1 MVRKAT
7 QAHRAASILAMI
19 AVAFSARAF
28 TGAQSLQAGAND
40 CVACHQKQ
48 NDKSVALYAESTHA
62 KSGFKCNRCHG
73 GDPKAADK
81 AAAHATGF
89 VGRPSVNETLAMCG
103 LCHTTQI
110 ATFKTSLHF
119 PDRVGAPRMT
129 CVECHGAH
137 MVGSPSRD
145 FSFALYCTDCH
156 GLEYLP
162 ALPRDFL
169 KMLTLVDEQK
179 QMMAKLESAGRKPS
193 PELLTRR
200 KDIRRSIGEI
210 VHATDLRGGLERLPQ
225 ILKLGDE
232 FKAAVEREA
241 K

>member
-7 QAHRAASILAMI
+7 QALAAASIFAMV
-19 AVAFSARAF
+19 AVVFSARASD
-28 TGAQSLQAGAND
+28 GQATND
-40 CVACHQKQ
+40 CVACHQRQ
-48 NDKSVALYAESTHA
+48 NDQSVALYAESTHA

-81 AAAHATGF
+81 TTAHAASF
-89 VGRPSVNETLAMCG
+89 VGKPSVSETLAMCG
-103 LCHTTQI
+103 SCHTAQM

-119 PDRVGAPRMT
+119 PDRVSAPRMT

-137 MVGSPSRD
+137 MIGSPSRD
-145 FSFALYCTDCH
+145 FSFALYCADCH

-162 ALPRDFL
+162 ALPGDFRKL
-169 KMLTLVDEQK
+169 LTLVDEEK
-179 QMMAKLESAGRKPS
+179 QMLAKLDSAGRKPS
-193 PELLTRR
+193 PELLARR
-200 KDIRRSIGEI
+200 KDIRRSIGEV
-210 VHATDLRGGLERLPQ
+210 VHATDLRGGLEKLSQ

-232 FKAAVEREA
+232 FKARAFQET